1 MAAVGGMRV
10 ALAVWLHMQFGWAA
24 HVWQGRKLVA
34 SVWLDMTLLEVQ
46 VGAGNIRRCLWAL

>member
-10 ALAVWLHMQFGWAA
+10 VLAVWLRMQFGWAA
-24 HVWQGRKLVA
+24 HVWQDRKLGA
-34 SVWLDMTLLEVQ
+34 SVWLDRILLEVQ